1 VGELFAVLS
10 MSLFALTNIAVAR
23 GHDGKSRSSGAFLSI
38 SITFLVSTTIWVLA
52 SLRNGWPE
60 LNATGIK
67 WFAVSG
73 FLTVFIGRVF
83 VYASIQHLG
92 AIRASAIKRLN
103 PFFAVLLGVL
113 LLGETISGPMLVGMV
128 LIVMSFGVLVRQA
141 VFLAEEDSR
150 HVIKQSA
157 FDRFLNL
164 GYLYGPVS
172 AFAYALGYVARKQGM
187 VILPD
192 AAFGTLVGAL
202 SGIVFFV
209 ITSGFIK
216 SYRDDLVRTFTVF
229 NKWFLMAGVLSSFGQ
244 ICYFAALKYI
254 GISKIALITSMEV
267 FVTMILSTVVFL
279 SKEKLTTDVIVA
291 ACLGFVG
298 TVFVIL
304 Y

>member
-1 VGELFAVLS
+1 
-10 MSLFALTNIAVAR
+10 MSLFALTNIVVVR

-38 SITFLVSTTIWVLA
+38 TITFLLSAGIWLVSVL
-52 SLRNGWPE
+52 RDGWPE
-60 LNATGIK
+60 FNSTPIA

-73 FLTVFIGRVF
+73 FLTIFIGRVF
-83 VYASIQHLG
+83 VYASMQHLG

-113 LLGETISGPMLVGMV
+113 LLGESISGPMMVGMA
-128 LIVMSFGVLVRQA
+128 LIVTSFGVLVRQA
-141 VFLAEEDSR
+141 VFFAEEDSSK
-150 HVIKQSA
+150 VTKQSA
-157 FDRFLNL
+157 FDRFINL

-172 AFAYALGYVARKQGM
+172 AFAYASGYVARKQGM
-187 VILPD
+187 IALPD
-192 AAFGTLVGAL
+192 AAFGTMVGAL

-216 SYRDDLVRTFTVF
+216 SYRDDLIRTFTVF

-244 ICYFAALKYI
+244 ISYFAALKYI

-279 SKEKLTTDVIVA
+279 NKEKLTADVIIA
-291 ACLGFVG
+291 ACLGFAG
-298 TVFVIL
+298 TLFIIF